1 MLYQNKLKNELFYNS
16 LSTILILSGIVVA
29 QRGVI
34 VFRLASKGII
44 PNDSILTILVF
55 SLLKYLPILLTLT
68 LFLTI
73 LLTLSRWFKDSE
85 MMIWFS
91 SGLGLTSFIRPILFF
106 SLPIILLIGFLSL
119 YLSPWATHKSEE
131 YKAGLK
137 NRDELAT
144 ISPGSFKESKSKDRV
159 FYVEGF
165 GDLGSKVKNVFV
177 QSEQNGKLGIIVSNE
192 GSRISTSTD
201 KDEYIVLKKG
211 KRYEVNHENNNFTEI
226 KFDDYGFLVEKK
238 LPPIIDVNQVEAM
251 PTALLL
257 LTNGN
262 REIAEFVWRVS
273 LPISGIILIILAIP
287 MSFINPRSGRSVNI
301 IIAIMI
307 FAIYNNLMGVTQS
320 YINLGKLNPYFGGAI
335 VHVLIIVIASYLM
348 LRRNLN
354 LPLLPSKVRNLR
366 LKNETRKTY

>member
-1 MLYQNKLKNELFYNS
+1 MLYQNKLKNELFFNS

-73 LLTLSRWFKDSE
+73 LLTLSRWFRDSE

-119 YLSPWATHKSEE
+119 YLSPWATQKSEE

-192 GSRISTSTD
+192 GSRVSTNTD
-201 KDEYIVLKKG
+201 DEYIVLKKG
-211 KRYEVNHENNNFTEI
+211 KRYEVNHENNHFTEI
-226 KFDDYGFLVEKK
+226 KFSDYGFLVEKK

-251 PTALLL
+251 PTLLL
-257 LTNGN
+257 LMTKGN

-273 LPISGIILIILAIP
+273 LPISGIVLIILAIP
-287 MSFINPRSGRSVNI
+287 LSFINPRSGRSVNI

-320 YINLGKLNPYFGGAI
+320 YINLGKLNPYIGGSI
-335 VHVLIIVIASYLM
+335 VHLLIIMISSYLM
-348 LRRNLN
+348 MRRNLN
-354 LPLLPSKVRNLR
+354 LPLVPSKVRNLR
-366 LKNETRKTY
+366 RKK

>member
-1 MLYQNKLKNELFYNS
+1 MLYQNKLKNELFFNS

-29 QRGVI
+29 QRGVV

-73 LLTLSRWFKDSE
+73 LLTLSRWFRDSE

-119 YLSPWATHKSEE
+119 YLSPWATQKSEE

-144 ISPGSFKESKSKDRV
+144 ISPGSFKESKSKERV

-192 GSRISTSTD
+192 GSRVSTNTD
-201 KDEYIVLKKG
+201 DEYIVLKKG
-211 KRYEVNHENNNFTEI
+211 KRYEVNHENNHFTEI
-226 KFDDYGFLVEKK
+226 KFSDYGFLVEKK

-251 PTALLL
+251 PTILLL
-257 LTNGN
+257 MTKGN

-273 LPISGIILIILAIP
+273 LPISGIVLIILAIP
-287 MSFINPRSGRSVNI
+287 LSFINPRSGRSVNI

-320 YINLGKLNPYFGGAI
+320 YINLGKLNPYVGGSI
-335 VHVLIIVIASYLM
+335 VHLFILLIASYLM

-354 LPLLPSKVRNLR
+354 LPLLPSQVRNLR
-366 LKNETRKTY
+366 RKK

>member
-1 MLYQNKLKNELFYNS
+1 MLYQNKLKNELFFNS

-29 QRGVI
+29 QRGVV

-73 LLTLSRWFKDSE
+73 LLTLSRWFRDSE

-119 YLSPWATHKSEE
+119 YLSPWATQKSEE

-192 GSRISTSTD
+192 GSRVSTNTD
-201 KDEYIVLKKG
+201 DEYIVLKKG
-211 KRYEVNHENNNFTEI
+211 KRYEVNHENNHFTEI
-226 KFDDYGFLVEKK
+226 KFSDYGFLVEKK

-251 PTALLL
+251 PTLLLL
-257 LTNGN
+257 LTKGN

-273 LPISGIILIILAIP
+273 LPISGIVLIILAIP
-287 MSFINPRSGRSVNI
+287 LSFINPRSGRSVNI

-320 YINLGKLNPYFGGAI
+320 YINLGKLNPYIGGSI
-335 VHVLIIVIASYLM
+335 VNLLIIMIDSYLM
-348 LRRNLN
+348 MIRNLN
-354 LPLLPSKVRNLR
+354 LPLLP
-366 LKNETRKTY
+366 

>member
-1 MLYQNKLKNELFYNS
+1 MLYQNKLKNELFFNS

-29 QRGVI
+29 QRGVV

-73 LLTLSRWFKDSE
+73 LLTLSRWFRDSE

-119 YLSPWATHKSEE
+119 YLSPWATQKSEE

-192 GSRISTSTD
+192 GSRVSTNTD
-201 KDEYIVLKKG
+201 DEYIVLKKG
-211 KRYEVNHENNNFTEI
+211 KRYEVNHENNHFTEI
-226 KFDDYGFLVEKK
+226 KFSDYGFLVEKK

-251 PTALLL
+251 PTLLL
-257 LTNGN
+257 LVTKGN

-273 LPISGIILIILAIP
+273 LPISGIVLIILAIP
-287 MSFINPRSGRSVNI
+287 LSFINPRSGRSVNI
-301 IIAIMI
+301 IIAILI
-307 FAIYNNLMGVTQS
+307 FAVYNNLMGVTQS
-320 YINLGKLNPYFGGAI
+320 YINLGKLNPYVGGSI
-335 VHVLIIVIASYLM
+335 VHLLIILIASYLM
-348 LRRNLN
+348 MRRNLN
-354 LPLLPSKVRNLR
+354 LPLVPSKVRNLR
-366 LKNETRKTY
+366 RKK

>member
-29 QRGVI
+29 QRGVV

-73 LLTLSRWFKDSE
+73 LLTLSRWFRDSE

-119 YLSPWATHKSEE
+119 YLSPWATQKSEE

-192 GSRISTSTD
+192 GSRVSTSTD

-226 KFDDYGFLVEKK
+226 KFDDYGFLVERK

-273 LPISGIILIILAIP
+273 LPISGIVLIILAIP
-287 MSFINPRSGRSVNI
+287 LSFINPRSGRSANI

-320 YINLGKLNPYFGGAI
+320 YINLGKLNPYVGGVI
-335 VHVLIIVIASYLM
+335 VHALIISVASYLM

-366 LKNETRKTY
+366 LKK

>member
-1 MLYQNKLKNELFYNS
+1 MLYQNKLKNELFFNS

-119 YLSPWATHKSEE
+119 YLSPWATQKSEE

-192 GSRISTSTD
+192 GSRVSTNTD
-201 KDEYIVLKKG
+201 DEYIVLKKG
-211 KRYEVNHENNNFTEI
+211 KRYEVNHENNHFTEI
-226 KFDDYGFLVEKK
+226 KFSDYGFLVEKK

-251 PTALLL
+251 PTLLLL
-257 LTNGN
+257 LTKGN

-273 LPISGIILIILAIP
+273 LPISGIVLIILAIP
-287 MSFINPRSGRSVNI
+287 LSFINPRSGRSVNI

-320 YINLGKLNPYFGGAI
+320 YINLGKLNPYIGGSI
-335 VHVLIIVIASYLM
+335 VHLLIIMIASYLM
-348 LRRNLN
+348 MRRNLN

-366 LKNETRKTY
+366 RKK

>member
-1 MLYQNKLKNELFYNS
+1 MLYQNKLKNELFFNS

-29 QRGVI
+29 QRGVV

-73 LLTLSRWFKDSE
+73 LLTLSRWFRDSE

-119 YLSPWATHKSEE
+119 YLSPWATQKSEE

-192 GSRISTSTD
+192 GSRVSTNTD
-201 KDEYIVLKKG
+201 DEYIVLKKG
-211 KRYEVNHENNNFTEI
+211 KRYEVNHENNHFTEI
-226 KFDDYGFLVEKK
+226 KFSDYGFLVEKK

-251 PTALLL
+251 PTLLLL
-257 LTNGN
+257 LTKGN

-273 LPISGIILIILAIP
+273 LPISGIVLIILAIP
-287 MSFINPRSGRSVNI
+287 LSFINPRSGRSVNI
-301 IIAIMI
+301 IIAILI
-307 FAIYNNLMGVTQS
+307 FAVYNNLMGVTQS
-320 YINLGKLNPYFGGAI
+320 YINLGKLNPYIGGSI
-335 VHVLIIVIASYLM
+335 VHLLIIMIASYLM
-348 LRRNLN
+348 MRRNLN
-354 LPLLPSKVRNLR
+354 LPLVPSKVRNLR
-366 LKNETRKTY
+366 RKK

>member
-1 MLYQNKLKNELFYNS
+1 MLYQNKLKNELFFNS

-73 LLTLSRWFKDSE
+73 LLTLSRWFRDSE

-119 YLSPWATHKSEE
+119 YLSPWATQKSEE

-192 GSRISTSTD
+192 GSRVSTNTD
-201 KDEYIVLKKG
+201 DEYIVLKKG
-211 KRYEVNHENNNFTEI
+211 KRYEVNHENNHFTEI
-226 KFDDYGFLVEKK
+226 KFSDYGFLVEKK

-251 PTALLL
+251 PTLLLL
-257 LTNGN
+257 LTKGN

-273 LPISGIILIILAIP
+273 LPISGIVLIILAIP
-287 MSFINPRSGRSVNI
+287 LSFINPRSGRSVNI

-320 YINLGKLNPYFGGAI
+320 YINLGKLNPYIGGSI
-335 VHVLIIVIASYLM
+335 VHLLIIMIASYLM
-348 LRRNLN
+348 MRRNLN

-366 LKNETRKTY
+366 RKK

>member
-1 MLYQNKLKNELFYNS
+1 MLYQNKLKNELFFNS

-29 QRGVI
+29 QRGVV

-73 LLTLSRWFKDSE
+73 LLTLSRWFRDSE

-119 YLSPWATHKSEE
+119 YLSPWATQKSEE

-144 ISPGSFKESKSKDRV
+144 ISPGSFKESKNKDRV

-192 GSRISTSTD
+192 GSRVSTNTA
-201 KDEYIVLKKG
+201 DEYIVLKKG
-211 KRYEVNHENNNFTEI
+211 KRYEVNHENNHFTEI
-226 KFDDYGFLVEKK
+226 KFSDYGFLVEKK

-251 PTALLL
+251 PTLLL
-257 LTNGN
+257 LMTKGN

-273 LPISGIILIILAIP
+273 LPISGIVLIILAIP
-287 MSFINPRSGRSVNI
+287 LSFINPRSGRSVNI

-320 YINLGKLNPYFGGAI
+320 YINLGKLNPYVGGSI
-335 VHVLIIVIASYLM
+335 VHLLIIMIASYLM
-348 LRRNLN
+348 MRRNLN
-354 LPLLPSKVRNLR
+354 LPLVPSKVRNLR
-366 LKNETRKTY
+366 RKK

>member
-1 MLYQNKLKNELFYNS
+1 MLYQNKLKNELFFNS

-73 LLTLSRWFKDSE
+73 LLTLSRWFRDSE

-119 YLSPWATHKSEE
+119 YLSPWATQKSEE

-192 GSRISTSTD
+192 GSRVSTNTD
-201 KDEYIVLKKG
+201 DEYIVLKKG
-211 KRYEVNHENNNFTEI
+211 KRYEVNHENNHFTEI
-226 KFDDYGFLVEKK
+226 KFSDYGFLVEKK

-251 PTALLL
+251 PTLLLL
-257 LTNGN
+257 LTKGN

-273 LPISGIILIILAIP
+273 LPISGIVLIILAIP
-287 MSFINPRSGRSVNI
+287 LSFINPRSGRSVNI
-301 IIAIMI
+301 IIAILI
-307 FAIYNNLMGVTQS
+307 FAVYNNLMGVTQS
-320 YINLGKLNPYFGGAI
+320 YINLGKLNPYVGGSI
-335 VHVLIIVIASYLM
+335 VHLLIILIASYLM
-348 LRRNLN
+348 MRRNLN
-354 LPLLPSKVRNLR
+354 LPLVPSKVRNL
-366 LKNETRKTY
+366 KRKK

>member
-1 MLYQNKLKNELFYNS
+1 MLYQNKLKNELFFNS

-29 QRGVI
+29 QRGVV

-73 LLTLSRWFKDSE
+73 LLTLSRWFRDSE

-119 YLSPWATHKSEE
+119 YLSPWATQKSEE

-144 ISPGSFKESKSKDRV
+144 ISPGSFKESKSKERV

-192 GSRISTSTD
+192 GSRVSTNTD
-201 KDEYIVLKKG
+201 DEYIVLKKG
-211 KRYEVNHENNNFTEI
+211 KRYEVNHENNHFTEI
-226 KFDDYGFLVEKK
+226 KFSDYGFLVEKK

-251 PTALLL
+251 PTLLLL
-257 LTNGN
+257 LTKGN

-273 LPISGIILIILAIP
+273 LPISGIVLIILAIP
-287 MSFINPRSGRSVNI
+287 LSFINPRSGRSVNI

-320 YINLGKLNPYFGGAI
+320 YINLGKLNPYIGGSI
-335 VHVLIIVIASYLM
+335 VHLLIIMIASYLM
-348 LRRNLN
+348 MRRNLN
-354 LPLLPSKVRNLR
+354 LPLVPSKVRNLR
-366 LKNETRKTY
+366 RKK

>member
-1 MLYQNKLKNELFYNS
+1 MLYQNKLKNELFFNS

-29 QRGVI
+29 QRGVV

-73 LLTLSRWFKDSE
+73 LLTLSRWFRDSE

-119 YLSPWATHKSEE
+119 YLSPWATQKSEE

-144 ISPGSFKESKSKDRV
+144 ISPGSFKESKNKERV

-192 GSRISTSTD
+192 GSRVSTNTD
-201 KDEYIVLKKG
+201 DEYIVLKKG
-211 KRYEVNHENNNFTEI
+211 KRYEVNHENNNCTEI
-226 KFDDYGFLVEKK
+226 KFSDYGFLVEKK

-251 PTALLL
+251 PTLLLL
-257 LTNGN
+257 LTKGN

-273 LPISGIILIILAIP
+273 LPISGIVLIILAIP
-287 MSFINPRSGRSVNI
+287 LSFINPRSGRSVNI

-320 YINLGKLNPYFGGAI
+320 YINLGKLNPYVGGSI
-335 VHVLIIVIASYLM
+335 VHLLIIMIASYLM
-348 LRRNLN
+348 MRRNLN
-354 LPLLPSKVRNLR
+354 LPLVPSKVRNLR
-366 LKNETRKTY
+366 RKK

>member
-73 LLTLSRWFKDSE
+73 LLTLSRWFRDSE

-91 SGLGLTSFIRPILFF
+91 SGLGLISFIRPILFF

-273 LPISGIILIILAIP
+273 LPISGIVLIILAIP
-287 MSFINPRSGRSVNI
+287 LSFINPRSGRSVNI

-335 VHVLIIVIASYLM
+335 VHVLIIGIASYLM

-366 LKNETRKTY
+366 LKK

>member
-1 MLYQNKLKNELFYNS
+1 MLYQNKLKNELFFNS

-29 QRGVI
+29 QRGVV

-73 LLTLSRWFKDSE
+73 LLTLSRWFRDSE

-119 YLSPWATHKSEE
+119 YLSPWATQKSEE

-192 GSRISTSTD
+192 GSRVSTNTD
-201 KDEYIVLKKG
+201 DEYIVLKKG
-211 KRYEVNHENNNFTEI
+211 KRYEVNHENNHFTEI
-226 KFDDYGFLVEKK
+226 KFSDYGFLVEKK

-251 PTALLL
+251 PTLLL
-257 LTNGN
+257 LMTKGN

-273 LPISGIILIILAIP
+273 LPISGIVLIILAIP
-287 MSFINPRSGRSVNI
+287 LSFINPRSGRSVNI

-320 YINLGKLNPYFGGAI
+320 YINLGKLNPYIGGSI
-335 VHVLIIVIASYLM
+335 VHLLIIMIAGYLM
-348 LRRNLN
+348 MRRNLN
-354 LPLLPSKVRNLR
+354 LPLVPSKVRNLR
-366 LKNETRKTY
+366 RKK

>member
-1 MLYQNKLKNELFYNS
+1 MLYQNKLKNELFFNS

-29 QRGVI
+29 QRGVV

-119 YLSPWATHKSEE
+119 YLSPWATQKSEE

-192 GSRISTSTD
+192 GSRVSTNTD
-201 KDEYIVLKKG
+201 DEYIVLKKG
-211 KRYEVNHENNNFTEI
+211 KRYEVNHENNHFTEI
-226 KFDDYGFLVEKK
+226 KFSDYGFLVEKK

-251 PTALLL
+251 PTLLLL
-257 LTNGN
+257 LTKGN

-273 LPISGIILIILAIP
+273 LPISGIVLIILAIP
-287 MSFINPRSGRSVNI
+287 LSFINPRSGRSVNI

-320 YINLGKLNPYFGGAI
+320 YINLGKLNPYIGGS
-335 VHVLIIVIASYLM
+335 IIHLFILLIASYLM

-354 LPLLPSKVRNLR
+354 LPLLPSQVRNLR
-366 LKNETRKTY
+366 RKK

>member
-1 MLYQNKLKNELFYNS
+1 MLYQNKLKNELFFNS

-73 LLTLSRWFKDSE
+73 LLTLSRWFRDSE

-119 YLSPWATHKSEE
+119 YLSPWATQKSEE

-159 FYVEGF
+159 VYVEGF

-192 GSRISTSTD
+192 GSRVSTNTD
-201 KDEYIVLKKG
+201 DEYIVLKKG
-211 KRYEVNHENNNFTEI
+211 KRYEVNHENNHFTEI
-226 KFDDYGFLVEKK
+226 KFSDYGFLVEKK

-251 PTALLL
+251 PTLLLL
-257 LTNGN
+257 LTKGN

-273 LPISGIILIILAIP
+273 LPISGIVLIILAIP
-287 MSFINPRSGRSVNI
+287 LSFINPRSGRSVNI

-320 YINLGKLNPYFGGAI
+320 YINLGKLNPYIGGSI
-335 VHVLIIVIASYLM
+335 VHLLIIMIASYLM
-348 LRRNLN
+348 MRRNLN
-354 LPLLPSKVRNLR
+354 LPLVPSKVRNLR
-366 LKNETRKTY
+366 RKK

>member
-1 MLYQNKLKNELFYNS
+1 MLYQNKLKNELFFNS

-73 LLTLSRWFKDSE
+73 LLTLSRWFRDSE

-119 YLSPWATHKSEE
+119 YLSPWATQKSEE

-192 GSRISTSTD
+192 GSRVSTNTD
-201 KDEYIVLKKG
+201 DEYIVLKKG
-211 KRYEVNHENNNFTEI
+211 KRYEVNHENNHFTEI
-226 KFDDYGFLVEKK
+226 KFSDYGFLVEKK

-251 PTALLL
+251 PTLLLL
-257 LTNGN
+257 LTKGN

-273 LPISGIILIILAIP
+273 LPISGIVLIILAIP
-287 MSFINPRSGRSVNI
+287 LSFINPRSGRSVNI

-320 YINLGKLNPYFGGAI
+320 YINLGKLNPYIGGSI
-335 VHVLIIVIASYLM
+335 VHLLIIMIASYLM
-348 LRRNLN
+348 MRRNLN
-354 LPLLPSKVRNLR
+354 LPLVPSKVRNLR
-366 LKNETRKTY
+366 RKK

>member
-1 MLYQNKLKNELFYNS
+1 MLYQNKLKNELFFNS

-29 QRGVI
+29 QRGVV

-73 LLTLSRWFKDSE
+73 LLTLSRWFRDSE

-106 SLPIILLIGFLSL
+106 SFPIILLIGFLSL
-119 YLSPWATHKSEE
+119 YLSPWATQKSEE

-144 ISPGSFKESKSKDRV
+144 ISPGSFKESKSKERV

-192 GSRISTSTD
+192 GSRVSTNTD
-201 KDEYIVLKKG
+201 DEYIVLKKG
-211 KRYEVNHENNNFTEI
+211 KRYEVNHENNHFTEI
-226 KFDDYGFLVEKK
+226 KFSDYGFLVEKK

-251 PTALLL
+251 PTLLL
-257 LTNGN
+257 LMTKGN

-273 LPISGIILIILAIP
+273 LPISGIVLIILAIP
-287 MSFINPRSGRSVNI
+287 LSFINPRSGRSVNI

-320 YINLGKLNPYFGGAI
+320 YINLGKLNPYVGGSI
-335 VHVLIIVIASYLM
+335 VHLLIIMIASYLM
-348 LRRNLN
+348 MRRNLN
-354 LPLLPSKVRNLR
+354 LPLVPSKVRNLR
-366 LKNETRKTY
+366 RKK

>member
-29 QRGVI
+29 QRGVV

-73 LLTLSRWFKDSE
+73 LLTLSRWFRDSE

-119 YLSPWATHKSEE
+119 YLSPWATQKSEE

-192 GSRISTSTD
+192 GSRVSTSTD

-226 KFDDYGFLVEKK
+226 KFDDYGFLVERK

-257 LTNGN
+257 STNSN

-273 LPISGIILIILAIP
+273 LPISGIVLIILAIP
-287 MSFINPRSGRSVNI
+287 LSFINPRTGRSVNI

-320 YINLGKLNPYFGGAI
+320 YINLGKLNPYVGGAI
-335 VHVLIIVIASYLM
+335 VHALIISVASYLM

-366 LKNETRKTY
+366 LKK

>member
-1 MLYQNKLKNELFYNS
+1 MLYQNKLKNELFFNS

-29 QRGVI
+29 QRGVV

-55 SLLKYLPILLTLT
+55 SLLKYLPILLTLS

-73 LLTLSRWFKDSE
+73 LLTLSRWFRDSE

-119 YLSPWATHKSEE
+119 YLSPWATQKSEE

-144 ISPGSFKESKSKDRV
+144 ISPGSFKESKSKERV

-192 GSRISTSTD
+192 GSRVSTNTD
-201 KDEYIVLKKG
+201 DEYIVLKKG

-226 KFDDYGFLVEKK
+226 KFSDYGFLVEKK

-251 PTALLL
+251 PTLLL
-257 LTNGN
+257 LMTKGN

-273 LPISGIILIILAIP
+273 LPISGIVLIILAIP
-287 MSFINPRSGRSVNI
+287 LSFINPRSGRSVNI

-320 YINLGKLNPYFGGAI
+320 YINLGKLNPYIGGSI
-335 VHVLIIVIASYLM
+335 VHLFILLIASYLM

-354 LPLLPSKVRNLR
+354 LPLLPSQVRNLR
-366 LKNETRKTY
+366 RKK

>member
-1 MLYQNKLKNELFYNS
+1 MLYQNKLKNELFFNS

-106 SLPIILLIGFLSL
+106 SLPIIILIGFLSL
-119 YLSPWATHKSEE
+119 YLSPWATQKSEE

-192 GSRISTSTD
+192 GSRVSTNTD
-201 KDEYIVLKKG
+201 DEYIVLKKG
-211 KRYEVNHENNNFTEI
+211 KRYEVNHENNHFTEI
-226 KFDDYGFLVEKK
+226 KFSDYGFLVEKK

-251 PTALLL
+251 PTLLLL
-257 LTNGN
+257 LTKGN

-273 LPISGIILIILAIP
+273 LPISGIVLIILAIP
-287 MSFINPRSGRSVNI
+287 LSFINPRSGRSVNI

-320 YINLGKLNPYFGGAI
+320 YINLGKLNPYIGGSI
-335 VHVLIIVIASYLM
+335 VHLFILLIASYLM

-354 LPLLPSKVRNLR
+354 LPLLPSQVRNLR
-366 LKNETRKTY
+366 RKK

>member
-1 MLYQNKLKNELFYNS
+1 MLYQNKLKNELFFNS

-29 QRGVI
+29 QRGVV

-73 LLTLSRWFKDSE
+73 LLTLSRWFRDSE

-119 YLSPWATHKSEE
+119 YLSPWATQKSEE

-192 GSRISTSTD
+192 GSRVSTNTD
-201 KDEYIVLKKG
+201 DEYIVLKKG
-211 KRYEVNHENNNFTEI
+211 KRYEVNHENNHFTEI
-226 KFDDYGFLVEKK
+226 KFSDYGFLVEKK

-251 PTALLL
+251 PTLLL
-257 LTNGN
+257 LMTKRN

-273 LPISGIILIILAIP
+273 LPISGIVLIILAIP
-287 MSFINPRSGRSVNI
+287 LSFINPRSGRSVNI

-320 YINLGKLNPYFGGAI
+320 YINLGKLNPYVGGSI
-335 VHVLIIVIASYLM
+335 VHLLIIMIASYLM
-348 LRRNLN
+348 MRRNLN
-354 LPLLPSKVRNLR
+354 LPLVPSKVRNLR
-366 LKNETRKTY
+366 RKK

>member
-1 MLYQNKLKNELFYNS
+1 MLYQNKLKNELFFNS

-29 QRGVI
+29 QRGVV

-73 LLTLSRWFKDSE
+73 LLTLSRWFRDSE

-119 YLSPWATHKSEE
+119 YLSPWATQKSEE

-192 GSRISTSTD
+192 GSRVSTNTD
-201 KDEYIVLKKG
+201 DEYIVLKKG
-211 KRYEVNHENNNFTEI
+211 KRYEVNHENNHFTEI
-226 KFDDYGFLVEKK
+226 KFSDYGFLVEKK

-251 PTALLL
+251 PTLLLL
-257 LTNGN
+257 LTKGN
-262 REIAEFVWRVS
+262 RELAEFVWRVS
-273 LPISGIILIILAIP
+273 LPISGIVLIILAIP
-287 MSFINPRSGRSVNI
+287 LSFINPRSGRSVNI

-320 YINLGKLNPYFGGAI
+320 YINLGKLNPYIGGSI
-335 VHVLIIVIASYLM
+335 VHLFILLIASYLM

-354 LPLLPSKVRNLR
+354 LPLLPSQVRNLR
-366 LKNETRKTY
+366 RKK

>member
-1 MLYQNKLKNELFYNS
+1 MLYQNKLKNELFFNS

-91 SGLGLTSFIRPILFF
+91 SGLGLTSFIRPILLF

-119 YLSPWATHKSEE
+119 YLSPWATQKSEE

-192 GSRISTSTD
+192 GSRVSTNTD
-201 KDEYIVLKKG
+201 DEYIVLKKG
-211 KRYEVNHENNNFTEI
+211 KRYEVNHENNHFTEI
-226 KFDDYGFLVEKK
+226 KFSDYGFLVEKK

-251 PTALLL
+251 PTLLLL
-257 LTNGN
+257 LTKGN

-273 LPISGIILIILAIP
+273 LPISGIVLIILAIP
-287 MSFINPRSGRSVNI
+287 LSFINPRSGRSVNI

-320 YINLGKLNPYFGGAI
+320 YINLGKLNPYVGGSI
-335 VHVLIIVIASYLM
+335 VHLFILLIASYLM

-354 LPLLPSKVRNLR
+354 LPLLPSQVRNLR
-366 LKNETRKTY
+366 RKK

>member
-1 MLYQNKLKNELFYNS
+1 MSCFITLSQQYLSYPVS
-16 LSTILILSGIVVA
+16 LWLNGGVV
-29 QRGVI
+29 

-73 LLTLSRWFKDSE
+73 LLTLSRWFRDSE

-119 YLSPWATHKSEE
+119 YLSPWATQKSEE

-192 GSRISTSTD
+192 GNRVSTSTD
-201 KDEYIVLKKG
+201 KDEYIVLRKG

-226 KFDDYGFLVEKK
+226 KFDDYGFLVERK

-273 LPISGIILIILAIP
+273 LPLSGIVLIILAIP
-287 MSFINPRSGRSVNI
+287 LSFINPRSGRSVNI

-320 YINLGKLNPYFGGAI
+320 YINLGKLNPYVGGAI
-335 VHVLIIVIASYLM
+335 VHVLIISVASYLM

-366 LKNETRKTY
+366 LKK

>member
-1 MLYQNKLKNELFYNS
+1 MLYQNKLKNELFFNS

-73 LLTLSRWFKDSE
+73 LLTLNRWFKDSE

-106 SLPIILLIGFLSL
+106 SLPIIFLIGFLSL
-119 YLSPWATHKSEE
+119 YLSPWATQKSEE

-192 GSRISTSTD
+192 GSRVSTNTD
-201 KDEYIVLKKG
+201 DEYIVLKKG
-211 KRYEVNHENNNFTEI
+211 KRYEVNHENNHFTEI
-226 KFDDYGFLVEKK
+226 KFSDYGFLVEKK

-251 PTALLL
+251 PTLLL
-257 LTNGN
+257 LMTKGN

-273 LPISGIILIILAIP
+273 LPISGIVLIILAIP
-287 MSFINPRSGRSVNI
+287 LSFINPRSGRSVNI

-320 YINLGKLNPYFGGAI
+320 YINLGKLNPYIGGSI
-335 VHVLIIVIASYLM
+335 VHLLIIMISSYLM
-348 LRRNLN
+348 MRRNLN
-354 LPLLPSKVRNLR
+354 LPLVPSKVRNLR
-366 LKNETRKTY
+366 RKK

>member
-1 MLYQNKLKNELFYNS
+1 MLYQNKLKNELFFNS

-29 QRGVI
+29 QRGVV

-73 LLTLSRWFKDSE
+73 LLTLSRWFRDSE

-119 YLSPWATHKSEE
+119 YLSPWATQKSEE

-192 GSRISTSTD
+192 GSRVSTNTD
-201 KDEYIVLKKG
+201 DEYIVLKKG
-211 KRYEVNHENNNFTEI
+211 KRYEVNHENNHFTEI
-226 KFDDYGFLVEKK
+226 KFSDYGFLVEKK
-238 LPPIIDVNQVEAM
+238 LPPIIDINQVEAM
-251 PTALLL
+251 PTLLL
-257 LTNGN
+257 LMTKGN

-273 LPISGIILIILAIP
+273 LPISGIVLIILAIP
-287 MSFINPRSGRSVNI
+287 LSFINPRSGRSVNI

-320 YINLGKLNPYFGGAI
+320 YINLGKLNPYVGGSI
-335 VHVLIIVIASYLM
+335 VHLLIIMIASYLM
-348 LRRNLN
+348 MRRNLN

-366 LKNETRKTY
+366 RKK

>member
-29 QRGVI
+29 QRGVV

-73 LLTLSRWFKDSE
+73 LLTLSRWFRDSE

-119 YLSPWATHKSEE
+119 YLSPWATQKSEE

-192 GSRISTSTD
+192 GSRVSTSTD

-226 KFDDYGFLVEKK
+226 KFDDYGFLVERK

-251 PTALLL
+251 PTTLLL
-257 LTNGN
+257 LTNTN

-273 LPISGIILIILAIP
+273 LPLSGIVLIILAIP
-287 MSFINPRSGRSVNI
+287 LSFINPRSGRSANI

-320 YINLGKLNPYFGGAI
+320 YINLGKLNPYVGGAI
-335 VHVLIIVIASYLM
+335 VHALIISVASYLM

-366 LKNETRKTY
+366 LKK

>member
-1 MLYQNKLKNELFYNS
+1 MLYQNKLKNELFFNS

-119 YLSPWATHKSEE
+119 YLSPWATQKSEE

-192 GSRISTSTD
+192 GSRVSTNTD
-201 KDEYIVLKKG
+201 DEYIVLKKG
-211 KRYEVNHENNNFTEI
+211 KRYEVNHENNHFTEI
-226 KFDDYGFLVEKK
+226 KFSDYGFLVEKK

-251 PTALLL
+251 PTLLLL
-257 LTNGN
+257 LTKGN
-262 REIAEFVWRVS
+262 REIAEFIWRVS
-273 LPISGIILIILAIP
+273 LPISGIVLIILAIP
-287 MSFINPRSGRSVNI
+287 LSFINPRSGRSVNI

-320 YINLGKLNPYFGGAI
+320 YINLGKLNPYIGGSI
-335 VHVLIIVIASYLM
+335 VHLFILLIASYLM

-354 LPLLPSKVRNLR
+354 LPLLPSQVRNLR
-366 LKNETRKTY
+366 RKK

>member
-1 MLYQNKLKNELFYNS
+1 MLYQKKLKNELFFNS

-73 LLTLSRWFKDSE
+73 LLTLSRWFRDSE

-119 YLSPWATHKSEE
+119 YLSPWATQKSEE

-192 GSRISTSTD
+192 GSRVSTNTD
-201 KDEYIVLKKG
+201 DEYIVLKKG
-211 KRYEVNHENNNFTEI
+211 KRYEVNHENNHFTEI
-226 KFDDYGFLVEKK
+226 KFSDYGFMVEKK

-251 PTALLL
+251 PTILLL
-257 LTNGN
+257 LTKGN

-273 LPISGIILIILAIP
+273 LPISGTVLIILAIP
-287 MSFINPRSGRSVNI
+287 LSFINPRSGRSVNI
-301 IIAIMI
+301 IIAILI
-307 FAIYNNLMGVTQS
+307 FAVYNNLMGVTQS
-320 YINLGKLNPYFGGAI
+320 YINLGKLNPYVGGSI
-335 VHVLIIVIASYLM
+335 VHLLVILTASYLM
-348 LRRNLN
+348 MRRNLN
-354 LPLLPSKVRNLR
+354 LPLVPSKVRNLR
-366 LKNETRKTY
+366 RKK

>member
-1 MLYQNKLKNELFYNS
+1 MLYQNKLKNELFFNS
-16 LSTILILSGIVVA
+16 LSTILILSGVVIA

-73 LLTLSRWFKDSE
+73 LLTLSRWFRDSE

-106 SLPIILLIGFLSL
+106 SLPIIFLIGFLSL
-119 YLSPWATHKSEE
+119 YLSPWATQKSEE

-192 GSRISTSTD
+192 GNRVSTTTD

-226 KFDDYGFLVEKK
+226 KFDDYGFLVERK
-238 LPPIIDVNQVEAM
+238 LPPIIDVNQVEAK

-273 LPISGIILIILAIP
+273 LPISGIVLIILAIP
-287 MSFINPRSGRSVNI
+287 LSFISPRSGRSVNI

-320 YINLGKLNPYFGGAI
+320 YINLGKLNPYVGGAI
-335 VHVLIIVIASYLM
+335 VHIIIIIIASYLM

-366 LKNETRKTY
+366 IKK

>member
-1 MLYQNKLKNELFYNS
+1 MLYQNKLKNELFFNS

-29 QRGVI
+29 QRGVV

-73 LLTLSRWFKDSE
+73 LLTLSRWFRDSE

-119 YLSPWATHKSEE
+119 YLSPWATQKSEE

-192 GSRISTSTD
+192 GSRVSTNTD
-201 KDEYIVLKKG
+201 DEYIVLKKG
-211 KRYEVNHENNNFTEI
+211 KRYEVNHENNHFTEI
-226 KFDDYGFLVEKK
+226 KFSDYGFLVEKK
-238 LPPIIDVNQVEAM
+238 LPPIIDINQVEAM
-251 PTALLL
+251 PTLLL
-257 LTNGN
+257 LMTKGN

-273 LPISGIILIILAIP
+273 LPISGIVLIILAIP
-287 MSFINPRSGRSVNI
+287 LSFINPRSGRSVNI

-320 YINLGKLNPYFGGAI
+320 YINLGKLNPYIGGSI
-335 VHVLIIVIASYLM
+335 VHLLIIMIASYLM
-348 LRRNLN
+348 MRRNLN
-354 LPLLPSKVRNLR
+354 LPLVPSKVRNLR
-366 LKNETRKTY
+366 RKK

>member
-1 MLYQNKLKNELFYNS
+1 MLYQNKLKNELFFNS

-29 QRGVI
+29 QRGVV

-73 LLTLSRWFKDSE
+73 LLTLSRWFRDSE

-91 SGLGLTSFIRPILFF
+91 SGLGLTSFIRPILLF

-119 YLSPWATHKSEE
+119 YLSPWATQKSEE

-192 GSRISTSTD
+192 GSRVSTNTD
-201 KDEYIVLKKG
+201 DEYIVLKKG
-211 KRYEVNHENNNFTEI
+211 KRYEVNHENNHFTEI
-226 KFDDYGFLVEKK
+226 KFSDYGFLVEKK

-251 PTALLL
+251 PTLLLL
-257 LTNGN
+257 LTKGN

-273 LPISGIILIILAIP
+273 LPISGIVLIILAIP
-287 MSFINPRSGRSVNI
+287 LSFINPRSGRSVNI

-320 YINLGKLNPYFGGAI
+320 YINLGKLNPYIGGSI
-335 VHVLIIVIASYLM
+335 VHLLIIMIASYLM
-348 LRRNLN
+348 MRRNLN
-354 LPLLPSKVRNLR
+354 LPLVPSKVRNLR
-366 LKNETRKTY
+366 RKK

>member
-29 QRGVI
+29 QRGVV

-73 LLTLSRWFKDSE
+73 LLTLSRWFRDSE

-119 YLSPWATHKSEE
+119 YLSPWATQKSEE

-144 ISPGSFKESKSKDRV
+144 ISPGSFKESKNKDRV

-177 QSEQNGKLGIIVSNE
+177 QSDQNGKLGIIVSNE
-192 GSRISTSTD
+192 GSRLSTSTD

-226 KFDDYGFLVEKK
+226 KFDDYGFLVERK

-273 LPISGIILIILAIP
+273 LPISGMVLIILAIP
-287 MSFINPRSGRSVNI
+287 LSFINPRSGRSVNI
-301 IIAIMI
+301 IIAIMV

-335 VHVLIIVIASYLM
+335 VHVFILSIASYLM

-366 LKNETRKTY
+366 LKK

>member
-1 MLYQNKLKNELFYNS
+1 MLYQNKLKNELFFNS

-29 QRGVI
+29 QRGVV

-73 LLTLSRWFKDSE
+73 LLTLSRWFRDSE

-119 YLSPWATHKSEE
+119 YLSPWATQKSEE

-192 GSRISTSTD
+192 GSRVSTNTD
-201 KDEYIVLKKG
+201 DEYIVLKKG
-211 KRYEVNHENNNFTEI
+211 KRYEVNHENNHFTEI
-226 KFDDYGFLVEKK
+226 KFSDYGFLVEKK

-251 PTALLL
+251 PTLLLL
-257 LTNGN
+257 LTKRN

-273 LPISGIILIILAIP
+273 LPISGIVLIILAIP
-287 MSFINPRSGRSVNI
+287 LSFINPRSGRSVNI

-320 YINLGKLNPYFGGAI
+320 YINLGKLNPYIGGSI
-335 VHVLIIVIASYLM
+335 VHLLIIMIASYLM
-348 LRRNLN
+348 MRRNLN
-354 LPLLPSKVRNLR
+354 LPLVPSKVRNLR
-366 LKNETRKTY
+366 RKK